1 MLRLTWRPQ
10 MARSFGE
17 EALPASSSGEP
28 VHQRNDERLKQLP
41 RNRLRSAGQAQGN
54 REDPF
59 ENCMKLCG
67 LYCEV
72 LCIPTEGPA
81 RVQTCLDHGYDAL
94 HPPHMIRSLHPPGRH
109 LIVYVLCPGLR
120 HQAWLSLSVLCIIAA
135 QGSAD
140 TGALRRTDHT
150 CAHWFPPS
158 TGCWHAGIRRRP
170 PAPSAQHS
178 SLPGQQPAS
187 GTWR

>member
-1 MLRLTWRPQ
+1 

-72 LCIPTEGPA
+72 LCIPAEGPA
-81 RVQTCLDHGYDAL
+81 RVQTCLDHSYDAL
-94 HPPHMIRSLHPPGRH
+94 RPSHMKRSLHPSGKY
-109 LIVYVLCPGLR
+109 LSCVCALSWAQTSGL
-120 HQAWLSLSVLCIIAA
+120 AEPFPIYMMAA
-135 QGSAD
+135 QESAD
-140 TGALRRTDHT
+140 IGALRRRDHT
-150 CAHWFPPS
+150 CAH
-158 TGCWHAGIRRRP
+158 
-170 PAPSAQHS
+170 
-178 SLPGQQPAS
+178 
-187 GTWR
+187 